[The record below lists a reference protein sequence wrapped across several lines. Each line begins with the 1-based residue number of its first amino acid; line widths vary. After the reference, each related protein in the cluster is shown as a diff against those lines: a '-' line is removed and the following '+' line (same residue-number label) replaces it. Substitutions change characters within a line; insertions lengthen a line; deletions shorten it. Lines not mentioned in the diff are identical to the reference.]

1 MRRIGD
7 ILAETGGEV
16 YSDFIR
22 INTVWVKAMTKNIA
36 EVTTPYKLSADGALS
51 VLVRDNIWHTELNY
65 MKSEIMEKLAEYGLK
80 VTNINFKY
88 RAHYEKVRK
97 IKRPAYE
104 ITQEKQ
110 IYIEEITKNINNN
123 ELKELF
129 AKAMTAYFKRYSVK
143 EFIDG

>member
-7 ILAETGGEV
+7 ILAETNGEV
-16 YSDFIR
+16 YKDFIR
-22 INTVWVKAMTKNIA
+22 INTIWSKAMTKNIA
-36 EVTTPYKLSADGALS
+36 EVTTPYKLSTEGALS
-51 VLVRDNIWHTELNY
+51 VLVRDNIWLTELNY
-65 MKSEIMEKLAEYGLK
+65 LKDEIKERLAECGLQI
-80 VTNINFKY
+80 TNINFKY

-104 ITQEKQ
+104 ITEEKQ

-129 AKAMTAYFKRYSVK
+129 AKAMRAYFKRYSIK
-143 EFIDG
+143 EFKDG